1 MNKPAWQI
9 TISDNFLIYGEK
21 TISMQ
26 ERGKLNPKFLLALN
40 DTVKGDDG
48 NSTTTLWYLTVT
60 STESGKWWR
69 IVSSQLSISILFFRV
84 CP

>member
-48 NSTTTLWYLTVT
+48 NWTTTLWYLTVT
-60 STESGKWWR
+60 STKSGKFLKM
-69 IVSSQLSISILFFRV
+69 VSSQLSISILFLNHS
-84 CP
+84 